1 VYDHHDGMDA
11 PERGGCQGVLTL
23 PAFDDRF
30 CAMKQDLKHIVPEDF
45 PELKLLAW
53 SRDPQRPLPA
63 AEAFS
68 LYERNW
74 RFVDRQRLTDRESGL
89 IRALATEFGHGRL
102 LI

>member
-1 VYDHHDGMDA
+1 MQGSMRRKEVDVK
-11 PERGGCQGVLTL
+11 GVLTL
-23 PAFDDRF
+23 PVIDDRL
-30 CAMKQDLKHIVPEDF
+30 CAMRQDLQHIVPDDF

-89 IRALATEFGHGRL
+89 IRELAIEFGHGRL